1 VVESGL
7 FFTIIPTM
15 KLLLV
20 PTILFASLGAM
31 PGQDKK
37 PEEGKK
43 TGEAAA
49 GAGGR
54 CCTALPI
61 GEFKN
66 PVFLKQDPNKKEVE
80 IYIIATF
87 DKSNYG
93 MNFNGVSKSEGGYEI
108 PLGWK
113 VKATFCNNSDVPH
126 SVMVVE
132 ADVAERKINLGD
144 EPYFDGATTPKPN
157 TIGTTNKIEKFEF
170 TPDEAGDFSLACGFP
185 THSANGHR
193 IFLKIKEGLEKAA
206 FVKPEEK
213 KEEGK

>member
-1 VVESGL
+1 
-7 FFTIIPTM
+7 M
-15 KLLLV
+15 KILLV
-20 PTILFASLGAM
+20 PTILLTSLGLIS
-31 PGQDKK
+31 GQDKK
-37 PEEGKK
+37 PAEQKNA
-43 TGEAAA
+43 GEATTTA
-49 GAGGR
+49 GQR

-61 GEFKN
+61 GEIKN
-66 PVFLKQDPNKKEVE
+66 PVFLKQDPKKKEVE
-80 IYIIATF
+80 IYLIATF

-132 ADVAERKINLGD
+132 EDVAERKINLGD
-144 EPYFDGATTPKPN
+144 EPYFEGATTPKPN

-170 TPDEAGDFSLACGFP
+170 TPDEAGDFSFACGFP

-193 IFLKIKEGLEKAA
+193 IFLKIKKDLEKAA
-206 FVKPEEK
+206 FIKPEKK
-213 KEEGK
+213 KEDAK